1 MIKDMPKKGI
11 TFTKEADIVK
21 RMLTGFLLASLLFA
35 FPAMAAADAAE
46 GDVIVTLGEN
56 LTEQQKQQI
65 LNEMNAP
72 DNAQIITVSNA
83 EEHKYLDGLIPKAQ
97 IGTRAISSSMITI
110 GAKGSGLDVETHNIT
125 WVTDEMY
132 TNALITA
139 GVKDAKIYVTAPFA
153 VSGTAALTG
162 LMKAYEVSSDKV
174 IPDDVKKVATEEMVQ
189 TAKLGESIG
198 PDKAV
203 ALLAKV
209 KEEIA
214 NNPPQTDEDLR
225 ALIEKV
231 AKDLGITLTEEEINS
246 LISLFNKMK
255 NANIDWNQVNDQLSK
270 AKDKLSAFLQSEEG
284 KTFIQNIVDILK
296 EIWNAIKSVFTSS
309 EPQNN

>member
-1 MIKDMPKKGI
+1 
-11 TFTKEADIVK
+11 
-21 RMLTGFLLASLLFA
+21 MLTGFLLASLLFA

-139 GVKDAKIYVTAPFA
+139 GVKDAKIYITAPFA

-309 EPQNN
+309 EPQNNQ

>member
-1 MIKDMPKKGI
+1 M
-11 TFTKEADIVK
+11 K

-153 VSGTAALTG
+153 VSATAALTG

-309 EPQNN
+309 EPQNNQ

>member
-1 MIKDMPKKGI
+1 M
-11 TFTKEADIVK
+11 K
-21 RMLTGFLLASLLFA
+21 RMLTGCLLASLLFA

-65 LNEMNAP
+65 LNEMNVP

-174 IPDDVKKVATEEMVQ
+174 IPDDVKQVATEEMVK

-203 ALLAKV
+203 ALLAKI

-255 NANIDWNQVNDQLSK
+255 NANIDWNQVNDQLNK

-309 EPQNN
+309 ESQNNQ

>member
-1 MIKDMPKKGI
+1 MLKRRII
-11 TFTKEADIVK
+11 TKEADIVK
-21 RMLTGFLLASLLFA
+21 RMLIGSLLASLLFT

-46 GDVIVTLGEN
+46 GDVIITLGEN

-125 WVTDEMY
+125 WVTEEMY

-162 LMKAYEVSSDKV
+162 LMKAYEVSSDQV
-174 IPDDVKKVATEEMVQ
+174 IPDDVKKVATEEMVK

-198 PDKAV
+198 TDKAV
-203 ALLAKV
+203 ALLAKI

-214 NNPPQTDEDLR
+214 NNPPQTDADLR
-225 ALIEKV
+225 ALIEKI
-231 AKDLGITLTEEEINS
+231 AKDLGITLTEDEINS

-255 NANIDWNQVNDQLSK
+255 NADIDWNQVNDQLSK
-270 AKDKLSAFLQSEEG
+270 AKDKLSTFLQSEEG
-284 KTFIQNIVDILK
+284 KTFIQNIIDILK
-296 EIWNAIKSVFTSS
+296 EIWNAIKSAFTSS
-309 EPQNN
+309 EPQNNQ

>member
-1 MIKDMPKKGI
+1 MLKRGI
-11 TFTKEADIVK
+11 ITKEDDIVK
-21 RMLTGFLLASLLFA
+21 RMLIGSLLASLLFT

-46 GDVIVTLGEN
+46 GDVIITLGEN

-125 WVTDEMY
+125 WVTEEMY

-162 LMKAYEVSSDKV
+162 LMKAYEVSSDQV
-174 IPDDVKKVATEEMVQ
+174 IPEDVKKVATEEMVK

-198 PDKAV
+198 TDKAV
-203 ALLAKV
+203 ALLAKI

-214 NNPPQTDEDLR
+214 NNPPQTDADLR
-225 ALIEKV
+225 ALIEKI
-231 AKDLGITLTEEEINS
+231 AKDLGITLTEDEINS

-270 AKDKLSAFLQSEEG
+270 AKDKLSTFLQSEEG
-284 KTFIQNIVDILK
+284 KTFIQNIIDILK
-296 EIWNAIKSVFTSS
+296 EIWNAIKSAFTSS
-309 EPQNN
+309 EPQNNQ

>member
-1 MIKDMPKKGI
+1 MLKRRII
-11 TFTKEADIVK
+11 TKEADIVK
-21 RMLTGFLLASLLFA
+21 RMLIGSLLASLLFT

-46 GDVIVTLGEN
+46 GDVIITLGEN

-125 WVTDEMY
+125 WVTEEMY

-162 LMKAYEVSSDKV
+162 LMKAYEVSSDQV
-174 IPDDVKKVATEEMVQ
+174 IPDDVKKVATEEMVK

-198 PDKAV
+198 TDKAV
-203 ALLAKV
+203 ALLAKI

-214 NNPPQTDEDLR
+214 NNPPQTDADLR

-231 AKDLGITLTEEEINS
+231 AKDLGITLTEDEINS

-255 NANIDWNQVNDQLSK
+255 NADIDWNQVNDQLSK
-270 AKDKLSAFLQSEEG
+270 AKDKLSTFLQSEEG
-284 KTFIQNIVDILK
+284 KTFIQNIIDILK
-296 EIWNAIKSVFTSS
+296 EIWNAIKSAFNSS
-309 EPQNN
+309 EPQNNQ

>member
-1 MIKDMPKKGI
+1 M
-11 TFTKEADIVK
+11 K

-139 GVKDAKIYVTAPFA
+139 GVKDAKIYITAPFA

-309 EPQNN
+309 EPQNNQ

>member
-1 MIKDMPKKGI
+1 M
-11 TFTKEADIVK
+11 KEADIVK
-21 RMLTGFLLASLLFA
+21 RLLIGCLLTSLLFTL
-35 FPAMAAADAAE
+35 PAMVAADAAE
-46 GDVIVTLGEN
+46 GDVIITLGEN
-56 LTEQQKQQI
+56 LTEQQKQKV
-65 LNEMNAP
+65 LEEMKAP

-83 EEHKYLDGLIPKAQ
+83 EEHKYLDGLIPRAQ
-97 IGTRAISSSMITI
+97 IGTRAISSAMITI
-110 GAKGSGLDVETHNIT
+110 GAQGSGLDVETHNIT
-125 WVTDEMY
+125 WVTKEMY

-139 GVKDAKIYVTAPFA
+139 GVKDAKIYVTAPSP

-174 IPDDVKKVATEEMVQ
+174 IPDDVKKVATEEMVK

-203 ALLAKV
+203 ALLAKI
-209 KEEIA
+209 KEEMA
-214 NNPPQTDEDLR
+214 NNPPQTDADLR

-284 KTFIQNIVDILK
+284 KTFIQNIIDILK
-296 EIWNAIKSVFTSS
+296 EIWNAIKSAFSSS
-309 EPQNN
+309 EPQNNQ

>member
-1 MIKDMPKKGI
+1 M
-11 TFTKEADIVK
+11 K
-21 RMLTGFLLASLLFA
+21 RMLIGSLLASLLFT

-46 GDVIVTLGEN
+46 GDVIITLGEN

-125 WVTDEMY
+125 WVTEEMY

-162 LMKAYEVSSDKV
+162 LMKAYEVSSDQV
-174 IPDDVKKVATEEMVQ
+174 IPEDVKKVATEEMVK

-198 PDKAV
+198 TDKAV
-203 ALLAKV
+203 ALLAKI

-214 NNPPQTDEDLR
+214 NNPPQTDADLR
-225 ALIEKV
+225 ALIEKI
-231 AKDLGITLTEEEINS
+231 AKDLGITLTEDEINS

-270 AKDKLSAFLQSEEG
+270 AKDKLSTFLQSEEG
-284 KTFIQNIVDILK
+284 KTFIQNIIDILK
-296 EIWNAIKSVFTSS
+296 EIWNAIKSAFTSS
-309 EPQNN
+309 EPQNNQ

>member
-1 MIKDMPKKGI
+1 M
-11 TFTKEADIVK
+11 K
-21 RMLTGFLLASLLFA
+21 RMLIGSLLASLLFT

-46 GDVIVTLGEN
+46 GDVIITLGEN

-125 WVTDEMY
+125 WVTEEMY

-162 LMKAYEVSSDKV
+162 LMKAYEVSSDQV
-174 IPDDVKKVATEEMVQ
+174 IPEDVKKVATEEMVK

-198 PDKAV
+198 TDKAV
-203 ALLAKV
+203 TLLTKI

-214 NNPPQTDEDLR
+214 NNPPQTDADLR
-225 ALIEKV
+225 ALIEKI
-231 AKDLGITLTEEEINS
+231 AKDLGITLTEDEINS

-270 AKDKLSAFLQSEEG
+270 AKDKLSTFLQSEEG
-284 KTFIQNIVDILK
+284 KTFIQNIIDILK
-296 EIWNAIKSVFTSS
+296 EIWNAIKSAFTSS
-309 EPQNN
+309 EPQNNQ

>member
-1 MIKDMPKKGI
+1 
-11 TFTKEADIVK
+11 VK
-21 RMLTGFLLASLLFA
+21 RMLIGSLLASLLFT

-46 GDVIVTLGEN
+46 GDVIITLGEN

-125 WVTDEMY
+125 WVTEEMY

-162 LMKAYEVSSDKV
+162 LMKAYEVSSDQV
-174 IPDDVKKVATEEMVQ
+174 IPDEVKKVATEEMVK

-198 PDKAV
+198 QDKAV
-203 ALLAKV
+203 ALLAKI
-209 KEEIA
+209 KEEVA
-214 NNPPQTDEDLR
+214 NNPPQTDADLR

-255 NANIDWNQVNDQLSK
+255 NANINWDQVNDQLSK

-284 KTFIQNIVDILK
+284 KTFIQNIIDILK
-296 EIWNAIKSVFTSS
+296 EIWNAIKSAFSSS
-309 EPQNN
+309 EPQNNQ